1 MPSAGVEGGGEG
13 RLCATLFSFAC
24 LRDAPGGVCC
34 WLGIWRLWSPHS
46 FPTPWFGNWVSV
58 ASSWPLRAVPGGEKL
73 LLSWMLESV
82 SPSPVPSRC
91 HSLRLPLFPMP
102 RSSPLLHPQ
111 GDKFCIHFL
120 HLPILRRRGW
130 FGYRLLLAG
139 FLGGCYPG
147 GQGFQLGLAPCCSFG
162 DRLPKTWK
170 VEGWKGW
177 QEVMGRACC

>member
-1 MPSAGVEGGGEG
+1 MPSAGLEEGREG

-120 HLPILRRRGW
+120 HLPILRRRRW
-130 FGYRLLLAG
+130 FGYRLLLAW

-147 GQGFQLGLAPCCSFG
+147 GQRFQLGLAPCCSFG